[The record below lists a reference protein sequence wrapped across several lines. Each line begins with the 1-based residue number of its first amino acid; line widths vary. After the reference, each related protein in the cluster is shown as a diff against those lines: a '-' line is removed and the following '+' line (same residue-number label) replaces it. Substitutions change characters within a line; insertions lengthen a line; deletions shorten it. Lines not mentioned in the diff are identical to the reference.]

1 MGARRPGAPGAG
13 AASLG
18 ARGGPGACRGR
29 GGSPALA
36 GGRGRAEAR
45 GGGAQGLG
53 GLQGP
58 WSLQRLG
65 CAQGRGTSKRPR
77 TWSPAPAPAR
87 PLEFSTEED
96 APSPPSP
103 DPGAQVSPSCS
114 TGGGGDGSGFLGTR
128 VRRLAIRS
136 RAGCNGTWARSVAGG
151 VRVGDA
157 SAGGEG
163 CSLTLTGSPDSL
175 QRLSLTATSRHGTG
189 RAEGGASAGRGG
201 AGFAGERHPGTRA
214 RRCTRSPTGVRRELG
229 ASSLPVPSAYGA
241 PGRGRQTSGR
251 RRRHPSCHV
260 TEGRPAGGRLLGGG
274 NGPNGWTCHRIAR
287 LLWTLCQYG
296 KARACPH

>member
-1 MGARRPGAPGAG
+1 MPH
-13 AASLG
+13 
-18 ARGGPGACRGR
+18 
-29 GGSPALA
+29 
-36 GGRGRAEAR
+36 
-45 GGGAQGLG
+45 
-53 GLQGP
+53 
-58 WSLQRLG
+58 
-65 CAQGRGTSKRPR
+65 
-77 TWSPAPAPAR
+77 
-87 PLEFSTEED
+87 F
-96 APSPPSP
+96 
-103 DPGAQVSPSCS
+103 PSCS
-114 TGGGGDGSGFLGTR
+114 TGGGGGGSGFLGTR

-163 CSLTLTGSPDSL
+163 CSLTLTGSTDSL
-175 QRLSLTATSRHGTG
+175 QRLLLTATSRHGTG

-214 RRCTRSPTGVRRELG
+214 LRCTRSPTGVRRELG

-260 TEGRPAGGRLLGGG
+260 TEGRPSGGRLLGGG
-274 NGPNGWTCHRIAR
+274 NGANGWTCPRIAR
-287 LLWTLCQYG
+287 LMRTLCHYG
-296 KARACPH
+296 KARAGPHYRVKRGWKNRRTKASYNVFPGEPLTSGEIAPHSTHHHLQAALQLVQKPLRGILRDRLPPCPFNKDMSVMVAATLP